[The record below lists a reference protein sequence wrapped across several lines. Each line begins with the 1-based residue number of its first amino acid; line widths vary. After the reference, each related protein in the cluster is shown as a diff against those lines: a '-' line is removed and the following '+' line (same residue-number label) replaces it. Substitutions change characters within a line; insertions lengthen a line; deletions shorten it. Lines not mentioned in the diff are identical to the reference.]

1 MFDVQVKQSDGE
13 TERQGKWESRPSE
26 DDDDSIPFE
35 NSSPQYDWDDN
46 DLTSGKDQDDEKNLA
61 LLATQKMATSTY
73 PTKKTKKQ
81 PGAGQN
87 LRPKRALFCLTL
99 DNPVRSAA
107 ITIVDWKPFDFFIL
121 ASIFANCAA
130 LAAYEP
136 LPAGDMTS
144 TNQDLEVAEYFFLA
158 VFAIEGLLKIIAY
171 GFILHPGAYLR
182 NGWNI
187 LDFSIVVIGFASMIF
202 EEYLKSG
209 FDVKALRAFRV
220 LRPLRLVSGVP
231 SLQVVMNSIV
241 KAMLPLFHIALLVV
255 FVIII
260 YAIIGVEL
268 FTGKLHQTCYDN
280 ITNLP
285 ASSEPKPCS
294 TTTSYGRQCPSGSIC
309 KNNWEGPNYGI
320 TNFDNVALAALT
332 VFQCTTL
339 EGWTDVLYDI
349 NNVSGGGW
357 PWIYFVTLITFG
369 SFFVLNLILG
379 VLSGEFAKEKA
390 RQTKSGEFHKIRE
403 KHMLD
408 DAVKGYLDWI
418 NQASDIENVTVTQ
431 EGAVE
436 PGDSTSE
443 RKLSSRRAS
452 GISHASSGIYNIA
465 APNPL
470 TTKER
475 IEKNL
480 TKFHHRLRRQ
490 CRGIVKS
497 QTFYWMVIIAV
508 FLNSL
513 VLAVEHYDQP
523 DYITMFL
530 DRANYFFLGLF
541 TFEMLLKIYCLG
553 IYGYLNSLFNRF
565 DCLVVLSSLLEVAIT
580 VPTGWPP
587 IGISVLRC
595 VRLLRIF
602 KVTRYWE
609 SLSNLVQ
616 SLVNSIKSIGSL
628 LLLLSLFILIFSLL
642 GMQIF
647 GGRFNLDE
655 QAPPR
660 TNFDSFWRSLI
671 TVFQILTG
679 EDWNAVMYVG
689 IQSWGG
695 IKNPSSIIA
704 IIYFVALVIVGNY
717 ILLNVFLAIAV
728 DNLADA
734 ENMTKVNEEEKR
746 KKKDAKL
753 MKKLARK
760 KMDSLDSAEGKKET
774 TESITDG
781 SKDPLSGS
789 EGPEDVELGNPKSKN
804 GTLRHMGETT
814 STEMSEGK
822 EARIRPLRLSELNL
836 LKDIPDP
843 MPPESSFFIFSA
855 NNKLRYLCYRLAV
868 NKIFINSIL
877 VLIIMSSVALA
888 AEDPIG
894 RDVLRNKILG
904 YFDIFFTAMF
914 TFEVT
919 VKMIAFGVILHK
931 RSFCRSFFNQLD
943 LVIVAVS
950 WAAIMLSRGSATSV
964 VRILR
969 VLRVLRPLRAI
980 NRAKGL
986 KHVVQCVFLAIK
998 SIGNI
1003 MIVTLLFQFLFAV
1016 IGIQLFKGTFF
1027 YCTDRSKM
1035 TAEECK
1041 GTFNSYPE
1049 VNLANPVVAARTW
1062 EKHTFRFDNV
1072 FQAYLSLFVVMTF
1085 EGWPSILEHS
1095 IDSTTVNQGPK
1106 FNNRPFVAIY
1116 YVIYIIIIAFFMI
1129 NIFVGFVI
1137 VTFQNE
1143 GEEEFADCELDKNQ
1157 RKCVEYVLTVKPTYR
1172 FVPRKRFQYHIWRVV
1187 TSRLFEYM
1195 IFGFILGNTIVLAA
1209 QYHNA
1214 SKLYERVL
1222 DGFNI
1227 GFTAVFLLECVLKLM
1242 AFNAKNYFRDPW
1254 NIFDFVIVVGSIADI
1269 IIGEISKDGGIK
1281 VNFFRLFRALR
1292 LVKLLSQGDGIR
1304 TLLWTF
1310 MKSFQA
1316 LPFVGLLILLL
1327 FFIYAVIGMQVFG
1340 TIRLDSG
1347 TVINSNN
1354 NFQTFPQALIVL
1366 FRSATGENWQQIM
1379 MACVNSESVKCE
1391 VDPSKTCGTDFA
1403 YLYFMSFYMIC
1414 SFLIIN
1420 LFVAV
1425 IMDNFDYLTR
1435 DWSILGAHHLE
1446 EYVRIWA
1453 EYDPE
1458 ASGRMKHVD
1467 IVSMLKRIE
1476 PPLGFGK
1483 CCPHREACKRLV
1495 SMNMMMNNDG
1505 TVDFH
1510 ATLFALVRTSLNI
1523 KKPDA
1528 TETILHA
1535 NNELRGILKHLWP
1548 RTNENLFD
1556 KLIPPPDYAEGI
1568 TVGKFYAT
1576 FLIQEYFRKFKKK
1589 RQEERKKKNAD
1600 STVAL
1605 KAGLRTLQELG
1616 PKIKR
1621 AISGDLMEEGTKE
1634 EEEKEKEPNKRHSF
1648 MAGLRKGIISSFA
1661 GDKKRNSY
1669 YNALQDTP
1677 KQTPKQTPT
1686 SSVSHLA
1693 APNTQGKRISLP
1705 SLQTKTNS
1713 SQDNI
1718 PRGALHE
1725 GPSIMQRLSPRLK
1738 RKGQRPKS
1746 TPFEIIHHDSDDLAL
1761 PQIVLSS
1768 QSDVSNP
1775 SSKDRD
1781 NSRSST
1787 PQHASSIPGA
1797 DLNSNLLDSNLGP
1810 RRSRSSSTSSLVG
1823 QALAHEGVPQD
1834 EAILRTVQKELSD
1847 SLNISES
1854 QLEGAARNII
1864 YDFEKESGTSIPPP
1878 EAAPPQEQPNAEQ
1891 LSPYNDNNDNR
1902 SSRPDRTSYL

>member
-1 MFDVQVKQSDGE
+1 MFDAEGNHSKDVAVRRGE
-13 TERQGKWESRPSE
+13 PGNWHSRPSE
-26 DDDDSIPFE
+26 DDTDSIPFE
-35 NSSPQYDWDDN
+35 NSLPQDSANDN
-46 DLTSGKDQDDEKNLA
+46 NIASAKEENNDKNLA
-61 LLATQKMATSTY
+61 LLATQKMSTGGY
-73 PTKKTKKQ
+73 QPKKSKKQ

-107 ITIVDWKPFDFFIL
+107 ITIVDWN
-121 ASIFANCAA
+121 IFANCAA

-136 LPAGDMTS
+136 LPASDATS
-144 TNQDLEVAEYFFLA
+144 RNADLEVAEYFFLA

-187 LDFSIVVIGFASMIF
+187 LDFSIVVIGFASLIF

-231 SLQVVMNSIV
+231 SLQVVLNSII
-241 KAMLPLFHIALLVV
+241 KAMMPLFHIALLVV

-268 FTGKLHQTCYDN
+268 FMGKLRSTCYN
-280 ITNLP
+280 SLTNETF
-285 ASSEPKPCS
+285 AEPRPCS
-294 TTTSYGRQCPSGSIC
+294 TNTGVGRQCPAGYEC
-309 KNNWEGPNYGI
+309 RKTWEGPNNGI
-320 TNFDNVALAALT
+320 TSFDNVGLAALT
-332 VFQCTTL
+332 VFQCITL
-339 EGWTDVLYDI
+339 EGWTDVLYQI
-349 NNVSGGGW
+349 NDVNGASW
-357 PWIYFVTLITFG
+357 PWIYFITLITWG

-390 RQTKSGEFHKIRE
+390 RQTKSGEFHKDRE
-403 KHMLD
+403 KSMVEH
-408 DAVKGYLDWI
+408 AVKGYLDWI
-418 NQASDIENVTVTQ
+418 NQAADIEDITEIQ
-431 EGAVE
+431 EGDGE
-436 PGDSTSE
+436 TGDEGSE
-443 RKLSSRRAS
+443 RRLSSRRAS
-452 GISHASSGIYNIA
+452 GVSHMSAGFVNFVSNPVSS
-465 APNPL
+465 
-470 TTKER
+470 TQRMK
-475 IEKNL
+475 KNMI
-480 TKFHHRLRRQ
+480 KFHHRMRRK
-490 CRGIVKS
+490 CRKIVKS

-513 VLAVEHYDQP
+513 VLAVEHYNQP
-523 DYITMFL
+523 HYITMFL

-541 TFEMLLKIYCLG
+541 TFEMLLKMYCLG
-553 IYGYLNSLFNRF
+553 LHGYFNSLFNRF
-565 DCLVVLSSLLEVAIT
+565 DCLVVVSSLLEVAIT
-580 VPTGWPP
+580 APTNWQP

-595 VRLLRIF
+595 IRLLRIF

-609 SLSNLVQ
+609 SLSNLVA
-616 SLVNSIKSIGSL
+616 SLVNSIKSIASL
-628 LLLLSLFILIFSLL
+628 LLLLFLFMLIFSLL

-647 GGRFNLDE
+647 GGRFNLGE
-655 QAPPR
+655 EAPPR
-660 TNFDSFWRSLI
+660 TNFDSFWRSLV

-695 IKNPSSIIA
+695 IKDPSSIIA

-734 ENMTKVNEEEKR
+734 ENMTKYDEEKR

-753 MKKLARK
+753 LKKLQRK
-760 KMDSLDSAEGKKET
+760 KMDSFDSEGKKELAELVQDGDKDT
-774 TESITDG
+774 VNSNTDIEQG
-781 SKDPLSGS
+781 RRAKSGAI
-789 EGPEDVELGNPKSKN
+789 
-804 GTLRHMGETT
+804 RQMGETT
-814 STEMSEGK
+814 STEDYGSASA

-836 LKDIPDP
+836 LKEIPDP
-843 MPPESSFFIFSA
+843 MPEESAFFIFTA
-855 NNKLRYLCYRLAV
+855 ENKIRQLCYRLAV
-868 NKIFINSIL
+868 NKIFINLIL
-877 VLIIMSSVALA
+877 VMIIMSSIALA
-888 AEDPIG
+888 AEDPLN
-894 RDVLRNKILG
+894 RDKLRNKILD
-904 YFDIFFTAMF
+904 YLDIIFTAAF
-914 TFEVT
+914 TFE
-919 VKMIAFGVILHK
+919 MIAFGVFLHK
-931 RSFCRSFFNQLD
+931 RSFCRSFFNLLD
-943 LVIVAVS
+943 LIIVAVS
-950 WAAIMLSRGSATSV
+950 WAAIMAKGSAISV

-1027 YCTDRSKM
+1027 YCTDHSKW
-1035 TAEECK
+1035 TAEKCK
-1041 GTFNSYPE
+1041 GQYFTYPS
-1049 VNLANPVVAARTW
+1049 NDLSNPVVANREW
-1062 EKHTFRFDNV
+1062 KRRMFNFDNV

-1085 EGWPSILEHS
+1085 EGWPGILEHS
-1095 IDSTTVNQGPK
+1095 IDSTSENHGPL
-1106 FNNRPFVAIY
+1106 FDNRPFVAIY
-1116 YVIYIIIIAFFMI
+1116 FAIYIIIIAFFMI
-1129 NIFVGFVI
+1129 NIFVGF
-1137 VTFQNE
+1137 
-1143 GEEEFADCELDKNQ
+1143 
-1157 RKCVEYVLTVKPTYR
+1157 RKCIEYVLQVKPTYR

-1195 IFGFILGNTIVLAA
+1195 IFGFIVGNTIVLAA
-1209 QYHNA
+1209 QYHQA
-1214 SKLYERVL
+1214 GSLYKSIL

-1269 IIGEISKDGGIK
+1269 IVGEVFKGNSIK
-1281 VNFFRLFRALR
+1281 FNFFRLFRALR

-1340 TIRLDSG
+1340 TIQLDPDG
-1347 TVINSNN
+1347 VINNNN

-1379 MACVNSESVKCE
+1379 MACINSDSVKCE
-1391 VDPSKTCGTDFA
+1391 TNPAKTCGTDFA
-1403 YLYFMSFYMIC
+1403 YIYFMSFYMIC

-1446 EYVRIWA
+1446 EYVRIWS
-1453 EYDPE
+1453 EYDPD

-1510 ATLFALVRTSLNI
+1510 ATLFALVRTSLNV
-1523 KKPDA
+1523 KRPDA

-1535 NNELRGILKHLWP
+1535 NNELRAILKHLWP
-1548 RTNENLFD
+1548 RTNEKLVD
-1556 KLIPPPDYAEGI
+1556 KLVPPPDYAEGI

-1589 RQEERKKKNAD
+1589 RQEERKRKNAD

-1605 KAGLRTLQELG
+1605 KAGLRTLHELG

-1621 AISGDLMEEGTKE
+1621 AISGDIIDEVVKE
-1634 EEEKEKEPNKRHSF
+1634 EDDKEAQPTSKRNSF
-1648 MAGLRKGIISSFA
+1648 MAGLRKGLSSF
-1661 GDKKRNSY
+1661 GGSDKKRNSY
-1669 YNALQDTP
+1669 YNNTGPTDTP
-1677 KQTPKQTPT
+1677 KGTPT
-1686 SSVSHLA
+1686 SSSAHLVPKDA
-1693 APNTQGKRISLP
+1693 TLQLPEKPAKRLSLP
-1705 SLQTKTNS
+1705 DLMEKGKKDS
-1713 SQDNI
+1713 SQGNI
-1718 PRGALHE
+1718 PVKVSQEKL
-1725 GPSIMQRLSPRLK
+1725 SILKRLSPRLG
-1738 RKGQRPKS
+1738 RKAARPKS
-1746 TPFEIIHHDSDDLAL
+1746 SPFESMHRADDIAL

-1768 QSDVSNP
+1768 QSDVSQGRRGN
-1775 SSKDRD
+1775 
-1781 NSRSST
+1781 RS
-1787 PQHASSIPGA
+1787 PASPHGSMVQPDDG
-1797 DLNSNLLDSNLGP
+1797 DTNLNYLDAGSGHSME
-1810 RRSRSSSTSSLVG
+1810 RRSRSSSATSLVE
-1823 QALAHEGVPQD
+1823 QALAEQGVPQD
-1834 EAILRTVQKELSD
+1834 VSLLKTVENELSD
-1847 SLNISES
+1847 SLNISKA
-1854 QLEGAARNII
+1854 QLEGAARNLIS
-1864 YDFEKESGTSIPPP
+1864 DFEKESGTRIENETPSSTSVSD
-1878 EAAPPQEQPNAEQ
+1878 EQ
-1891 LSPYNDNNDNR
+1891 LPPTYDDIHPGI
-1902 SSRPDRTSYL
+1902 RPDRTSYL